1 MPKYNATLY
10 YTNDLE
16 YDSIPFFT
24 EKEILSIANEYAIE
38 DGRNEFD
45 SFDDDAWEYLESE
58 TNFGAI
64 HCTTQRFNE
73 DEVFYDK
80 YDKEYSVELYYSSE
94 LDTDS
99 IPFFTQSELIVEANA
114 LRAQNKLEPTD
125 DFDEACTYLESTH
138 FGVICSAT
146 QYFDED
152 EMEIIED

>member
-1 MPKYNATLY
+1 MTKYNATLY

-24 EKEILSIANEYAIE
+24 EKEILSIANEYANE
-38 DGRNEFD
+38 DGRDEFD

-64 HCTTQRFNE
+64 HYTTQRFNE
-73 DEVFYDK
+73 DEVSYDK
-80 YDKEYSVELYYSSE
+80 HDKEYSVELYYSSE

-99 IPFFTQSELIVEANA
+99 IPFFTQNELIVETNA
-114 LRAQNKLEPTD
+114 LRAQDQLEPTD

-138 FGVICSAT
+138 FGVIRSAT
-146 QYFDED
+146 QYFNED
-152 EMEIIED
+152 EIEIIED